1 MTTTPDTPPIDEFAD
16 AFASLQAAEH
26 PAAKVET
33 SVPAP
38 AAPATPVA
46 ETPAPVDP
54 AAPVVP
60 VDPAVPVDPDA
71 LVEAV
76 KPAPAATEPPDL
88 AAQLAAARAEL
99 AEARKAPVAPVEV
112 AKPAPVVETPAPA
125 PIYTADEQATLTK
138 YQEDWPDVVKGEAL
152 TRRAEYQGLINHVF
166 ESLRPTIEALQ
177 ESAQKN
183 SSRTQYSDLVALVPD
198 YQQVREPTLAWI
210 ETQPGFLK
218 KAYQDVAA
226 NGSAQ
231 DVAHL
236 IDRFK
241 KETDYVPASGVGTT
255 GAPVVPAV
263 EPAAA
268 AARTVP
274 PVRAAL
280 PAAAAAAATSLKVV
294 KSSRSEPTTVPDPN
308 DFDAAFAEFSAKTN

>member
-1 MTTTPDTPPIDEFAD
+1 MTTTPDTPPVDDFAD
-16 AFASLQAAEH
+16 AFASLQATETPVTRVETPVPASAAPAV
-26 PAAKVET
+26 PAAET
-33 SVPAP
+33 PPPVGDPPAEPADP
-38 AAPATPVA
+38 AAPA
-46 ETPAPVDP
+46 
-54 AAPVVP
+54 
-60 VDPAVPVDPDA
+60 DPDA
-71 LVEAV
+71 PAEV
-76 KPAPAATEPPDL
+76 KPAPAASEPPDL

-99 AEARKAPVAPVEV
+99 AEARKAPVAP
-112 AKPAPVVETPAPA
+112 AAPVAETPAP
-125 PIYTADEQATLTK
+125 PPPPVYTADEQAKITK
-138 YQEDWPDVVKGEAL
+138 YQEDWPDVVTGEAL
-152 TRRAEYQGLINHVF
+152 IRRAEYQGLINHVF

-218 KAYQDVAA
+218 VAYKEVAA

-241 KETDYVPASGVGTT
+241 KETDYVASET
-255 GAPVVPAV
+255 
-263 EPAAA
+263 PAATLPANPAGA
-268 AARTVP
+268 AATVP
-274 PVRAAL
+274 SATPVARVAPAARAAL

-294 KSSRSEPTTVPDPN
+294 KTSRSEPTTAPDPN
-308 DFDAAFAEFSAKTN
+308 DFDAAFAEFSSKTN

>member
-1 MTTTPDTPPIDEFAD
+1 MPTTPDTPPVDEFAD
-16 AFASLQAAEH
+16 AFATLQATEN
-26 PAAKVET
+26 PDAKVET
-33 SVPAP
+33 PVPAP
-38 AAPATPVA
+38 AAPVTPAAV
-46 ETPAPVDP
+46 ETPAPAGDP
-54 AAPVVP
+54 PAPAE
-60 VDPAVPVDPDA
+60 PAVPVDPDA
-71 LVEAV
+71 PVEAV
-76 KPAPAATEPPDL
+76 KPVPEAPDL
-88 AAQLAAARAEL
+88 AAQLATARAEL
-99 AEARKAPVAPVEV
+99 AEARKAPVAPVAPV
-112 AKPAPVVETPAPA
+112 APAPVVETPAPP

-236 IDRFK
+236 IERFK
-241 KETDYVPASGVGTT
+241 KETDYVPASGAGAP
-255 GAPVVPAV
+255 GAPVVPAA

-294 KSSRSEPTTVPDPN
+294 KSGRTEPTTAPDPN
-308 DFDAAFAEFSAKTN
+308 DFDAAFAEFSSKTN

>member
-1 MTTTPDTPPIDEFAD
+1 MPTTPDTPPVDDFAD
-16 AFASLQAAEH
+16 AFATLQAAEN
-26 PAAKVET
+26 PSAKVET
-33 SVPAP
+33 PVPAP
-38 AAPATPVA
+38 AAPATPAAV
-46 ETPAPVDP
+46 ETPAPAGDP
-54 AAPVVP
+54 PAPAE
-60 VDPAVPVDPDA
+60 PAVPVDPDA
-71 LVEAV
+71 PVEAV
-76 KPAPAATEPPDL
+76 KPPPEAPDL
-88 AAQLAAARAEL
+88 AAQLATARAEL
-99 AEARKAPVAPVEV
+99 AEARKAPVAPV
-112 AKPAPVVETPAPA
+112 APAAPAPVVETPAPP

-198 YQQVREPTLAWI
+198 YQQVRDPTLAWI

-218 KAYQDVAA
+218 AAYKEVAA
-226 NGSAQ
+226 NGSAE

-241 KETDYVPASGVGTT
+241 KETNYV
-255 GAPVVPAV
+255 APVATDPPVATDT
-263 EPAAA
+263 PAATTPA
-268 AARTVP
+268 AARTVLAP
-274 PVRAAL
+274 RAAL

-294 KSSRSEPTTVPDPN
+294 KSSRTEPVTAPDPN
-308 DFDAAFAEFSAKTN
+308 DYDAAFAEFATKTN